1 VVSTSIILLLGLVP
15 HREDLVGVVTQAGR
29 HQILVVLEFRVLM
42 AHSVSLRLGGVVVDF
57 QLALKPVKVVMDTF
71 IPEPHKRM
79 VRVVAEL
86 NSDQPLHQVPMPE
99 VLEQAQAEFHRVK
112 LLQLVLQG
120 EVVVAEE
127 VPTETLVLHAR
138 A

>member
-1 VVSTSIILLLGLVP
+1 
-15 HREDLVGVVTQAGR
+15 
-29 HQILVVLEFRVLM
+29 
-42 AHSVSLRLGGVVVDF
+42 
-57 QLALKPVKVVMDTF
+57 
-71 IPEPHKRM
+71 
-79 VRVVAEL
+79 
-86 NSDQPLHQVPMPE
+86 MPE